1 MRSAAAIIV
10 VVLLAAGV
18 AYFSWNRSAADGS
31 ISSSQKTAIQAGS
44 TTQPV
49 GSIPPAGID
58 HRAPV
63 DPDATS
69 VELCGY
75 GPIQTKH
82 SEDPVP
88 ATVRAAAAKLLERV
102 SRQLSAST
110 DAGDQAAAAYYS
122 AMARRVQEYQSLP
135 TRDPACYNDPACRQR
150 FLNESWQ
157 ELAAAADEQASRV
170 ATTRDGRAY
179 ATTWYLC
186 QRVHPS
192 DAMTGACTH
201 VTAARWG
208 ELEPDNVMPWI
219 IEAGRAHRAGDS
231 VAYEAAMVRAGSATS
246 SNLRWF
252 EIYRMASHPLLQK
265 GDQAARLVALSDLIG
280 ISAAFP
286 FPGLQHVV
294 ARCKAPALSD
304 EHRRQ
309 CLAIASA
316 MSRGSTH
323 MEAVLGASIGKA
335 VGWSEADV
343 AAIRNRSSAVYAAN
357 HNRLPPM
364 DFYSCNALN
373 MMSEML
379 PELAQFGE
387 LGAGELAIKRSGKTE
402 KELLEDFR
410 TGSKWAIAPNK

>member
-1 MRSAAAIIV
+1 MRRAVASVV
-10 VVLLAAGV
+10 VVLLAAGI
-18 AYFSWNRSAADGS
+18 AFFSWTRSAADGS
-31 ISSSQKTAIQAGS
+31 TSSSQTTAIQAGGS
-44 TTQPV
+44 TQPV
-49 GSIPPAGID
+49 GSFPPAGID

-63 DPDATS
+63 DSAATS
-69 VELCGY
+69 IQLCGY
-75 GPIQTKH
+75 GQIETKH
-82 SEDPVP
+82 SDDPVP
-88 ATVRAAAAKLLERV
+88 STVRAAAGKLLERV
-102 SRQLSAST
+102 ARQLSASA
-110 DAGDQAAAAYYS
+110 DVGDQAVAAYYL
-122 AMARRVQEYQSLP
+122 ALTRRVQEHRTLP
-135 TRDPACYNDPACRQR
+135 TRDPTCYNDPGCRQR
-150 FLNESWQ
+150 FLSESWQ
-157 ELAAAADEQASRV
+157 ELSAAANEQASRI

-192 DAMTGACTH
+192 HAMTGACAH

-208 ELEPDNVMPWI
+208 ELEPDNVMPWL

-231 VAYEAAMVRAGSATS
+231 VSYEAAMVRAGSATS
-246 SNLRWF
+246 SNLHWF
-252 EIYRMASHPLLQK
+252 DIYRMASHPLLQK

-280 ISAAFP
+280 IAAAFP
-286 FPGLQHVV
+286 FPGLQHIV
-294 ARCKAPALSD
+294 ARCKAPQLSD

-323 MEAVLGASIGKA
+323 MEAVLGAGIGKA

-343 AAIRNRSSAVYAAN
+343 TAIRNRSSAVYAAR
-357 HNRLPPM
+357 HTRVHPM

-379 PELAQFGE
+379 PEHAQLGE
-387 LGAGELAIKRSGKTE
+387 LGAGELAIKRTGKTE

-410 TGSKWAIAPNK
+410 TGSKWAGIPNK